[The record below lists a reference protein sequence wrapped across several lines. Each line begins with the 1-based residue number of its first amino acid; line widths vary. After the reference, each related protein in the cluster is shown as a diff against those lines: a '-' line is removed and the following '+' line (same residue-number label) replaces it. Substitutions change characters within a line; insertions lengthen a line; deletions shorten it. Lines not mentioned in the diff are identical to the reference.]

1 MHSRFSADLPLA
13 RYSVWCLLLLLP
25 GHVFLS
31 HLDRAVYDLIQGA
44 GPHVFLF
51 FRAVTEI
58 GDSKWTLVPTGI
70 LGLLLVLAG
79 RYGFSGRRPA
89 AVSNW
94 LASASFFVFCS
105 VALSGIVVN
114 VIKVMV
120 GRGRPKLI
128 GRMGLTDFEPTGVEP
143 IGAQLTGF
151 EPFTLDGALHS
162 FPSGHT
168 NTIFALA
175 LAVSLL
181 VPQWRGGLLAM
192 ASVVGFSRIAVGAHF
207 LTDVIAGA
215 ALAVPTTVWLR
226 RRFADNGLVF
236 TKGGVGG
243 YALLWPGRLIPVAVA
258 RFVRK
263 RVVPI
268 GEPAPRRVGP
278 A

>member
-1 MHSRFSADLPLA
+1 MRSRFSADLPLA

-44 GPHVFLF
+44 EPHIFLF
-51 FRAVTEI
+51 FGALTEI

-70 LGLLLVLAG
+70 LALLLVLAG

-89 AVSNW
+89 AMSNW

-114 VIKVMV
+114 VIKVLV
-120 GRGRPKLI
+120 GRARPKLI
-128 GRMGLTDFEPTGVEP
+128 DRTGLTGVE
-143 IGAQLTGF
+143 LTGF

-168 NTIFALA
+168 NTAFALA

-181 VPQWRGGLLAM
+181 VPRWRGGLLAM
-192 ASVVGFSRIAVGAHF
+192 AGVVGFSRIAVGAHF

-226 RRFADNGLVF
+226 RRFAENRLVF
-236 TKGGVGG
+236 TKGRVGG
-243 YALLWPGRLIPVAVA
+243 YGLRWPGRLIPVAVA
-258 RFVRK
+258 RFLRK

-268 GEPAPRRVGP
+268 GEPPPRRVGP